1 MKKSFVLLL
10 LVLALPAALAA
21 AAKWPVAGSPDKSF
35 SGDGIVSFEGRQ
47 TGLGI
52 AQTRSG
58 RIVQV
63 RSSGVVARYMPNGR
77 KDLSL
82 GGDGSV
88 RTIFGNRRIST
99 DDVLVDRKGR
109 IVILGNCGKCESK
122 VYSWSSVGRLLP
134 NGRPDRTF
142 AHKGL
147 STLPRTRDFGPGEIA
162 FAPGGRIVAVG
173 GKFNVRKQ
181 GSIIVKYRR
190 NGHLDRSFADGGIRL
205 FKPGSGI
212 TGMNTVAVDKSG
224 RIVVGFGDRRRTD
237 QNPAARTRLGVARL
251 LPDGRF
257 DHSFSGD
264 GIASVVVPHMG
275 GGTVQ
280 DLTIDRRGRVVG
292 VGYNGNLFAPIFR
305 FTRNGHLDRSF
316 ARIGIDQVSWTN
328 AESVSVDP
336 KGRILVLGQDA
347 EPYGD
352 PSGASIH
359 RYRPNGTVDPN
370 FRYRGSLYLVRDHFV
385 DSRGRIVA
393 SGSIYDGPAVARIRN
408 P

>member
-1 MKKSFVLLL
+1 MKKSLVLLL
-10 LVLALPAALAA
+10 ALLVLPIGLAA

-35 SGDGIVSFEGRQ
+35 SEDGIVSFEGRQ
-47 TGLGI
+47 AGLGI
-52 AQTRSG
+52 AETRSG

-63 RSSGVVARYMPNGR
+63 RYPGSVVRYLPNGR

-88 RTIFGNRRIST
+88 RTVFGNRRISP
-99 DDVLVDRKGR
+99 DDVLVDRRGR
-109 IVILGNCGKCESK
+109 IVILGDCRQCQDE

-142 AHKGL
+142 ARKGL
-147 STLPRTRDFGPGEIA
+147 SNLPEARNFQPGEIA
-162 FAPGGRIVAVG
+162 FAPGGGIVAVG
-173 GKFNVRKQ
+173 GRYTVRNRS
-181 GSIIVKYRR
+181 SIVVRYRQ
-190 NGHLDRSFADGGIRL
+190 NGQLDRSFADGGIRK
-205 FKPGSGI
+205 FGPAISSV
-212 TGMNTVAVDKSG
+212 NTVAVDKSG
-224 RIVVGFGDRRRTD
+224 RIVVGFGDKRKTD
-237 QNPAARTRLGVARL
+237 QNPSGTTRLGVARL

-264 GIASVVVPHMG
+264 GVASFVVPHMG
-275 GGTVQ
+275 GGTVV

-292 VGYNGNLFAPIFR
+292 VGNNSSLHAPFFR
-305 FTRNGHLDRSF
+305 LTKTGRLDHSF
-316 ARIGIDQVSWTN
+316 AKIGIDEVAWTS

-359 RYRPNGTVDPN
+359 RYRPNGKDDPD
-370 FRYRGSLYLVRDHFV
+370 FRYRGTLYIARDHFV

-393 SGSIYDGPAVARIRN
+393 SGSVYGGPAIARIRN